1 MGNSYKNAYVDTC
14 PYFQILHNLIICFS
28 ILTIQIV
35 HILQESI
42 NMKKNVT
49 RKDIAKEAGVSVSV
63 VSRALNNSGYV
74 EKEKKKRI
82 LEIAKKAE
90 YVPNPMAMAL
100 QQKGTRQ
107 LLFFCGDLTGTYYNQ
122 MYHGMA
128 REAEKRGYHVLTIMN
143 EKDFE
148 MVKTML
154 VDGLLFPTEEV
165 AKSYAEAVGKNYYLP
180 SVTACF
186 DPSVV
191 FAKPMPTVVIDNRKV
206 LNLAIDYLKKKGHRK
221 IGIAVPFNEGYAN
234 LRYRYWKERMMLEL
248 GSECKKYILDV
259 KGDLKK
265 SESPRGKDNRDLSYQ
280 SEGFVYMDLFFLG
293 KQAAKL
299 YIQQKFKAT
308 AVICFNDDMAFGM
321 MEELKRN
328 GISVPDD
335 VSIMGIDGI
344 YTRERYEPKL
354 TTVAIYPERQ
364 GAACVDVLI
373 DILEDNKYK
382 YMNYSPFEVLEGET
396 VKRIE
401 SI

>member
-1 MGNSYKNAYVDTC
+1 MHV
-14 PYFQILHNLIICFS
+14 
-28 ILTIQIV
+28 
-35 HILQESI
+35 LQESI

-74 EKEKKKRI
+74 EKEKKRRI

-90 YVPNPMAMAL
+90 YIPNPMAMAL
-100 QQKGTRQ
+100 QQKRTRQ

-165 AKSYAEAVGKNYYLP
+165 AKSYVEAVGKNYYLP

-234 LRYRYWKERMMLEL
+234 LRYRYWKERMMLEM

-265 SESPRGKDNRDLSYQ
+265 SESPRGKDDRDLSYQ

-308 AVICFNDDMAFGM
+308 AVICFNDDMALGM

-328 GISVPDD
+328 GISVH
-335 VSIMGIDGI
+335 
-344 YTRERYEPKL
+344 YTRSGRFP
-354 TTVAIYPERQ
+354 V
-364 GAACVDVLI
+364 G
-373 DILEDNKYK
+373 KYG
-382 YMNYSPFEVLEGET
+382 YSGET
-396 VKRIE
+396 QRAGREMNVKEMEIPCKKNVLSVKHLLFIWNRMNGWSANYVIKKN
-401 SI
+401 

>member
-1 MGNSYKNAYVDTC
+1 M
-14 PYFQILHNLIICFS
+14 
-28 ILTIQIV
+28 
-35 HILQESI
+35 
-42 NMKKNVT
+42 
-49 RKDIAKEAGVSVSV
+49 
-63 VSRALNNSGYV
+63 
-74 EKEKKKRI
+74 
-82 LEIAKKAE
+82 
-90 YVPNPMAMAL
+90 
-100 QQKGTRQ
+100 
-107 LLFFCGDLTGTYYNQ
+107 
-122 MYHGMA
+122 
-128 REAEKRGYHVLTIMN
+128 
-143 EKDFE
+143 
-148 MVKTML
+148 
-154 VDGLLFPTEEV
+154 
-165 AKSYAEAVGKNYYLP
+165 
-180 SVTACF
+180 
-186 DPSVV
+186 
-191 FAKPMPTVVIDNRKV
+191 IDNRKV